1 MQSQY
6 LAITEGCIMHIISCD
21 MDTNDIS
28 VMHALSPSVMHAL
41 SPRAYIDTHI
51 AIRQITSACMLQLI
65 LM

>member
-1 MQSQY
+1 
-6 LAITEGCIMHIISCD
+6 MHSISCD

-28 VMHALSPSVMHAL
+28 VMYALSPSVMYAL

>member
-1 MQSQY
+1 
-6 LAITEGCIMHIISCD
+6 MHSISCD

-28 VMHALSPSVMHAL
+28 VMYAL
-41 SPRAYIDTHI
+41 SPRAHIDTHI

>member
-6 LAITEGCIMHIISCD
+6 LAITVGCIMHIISCD
-21 MDTNDIS
+21 MDTNDI
-28 VMHALSPSVMHAL
+28 SVMHAL

-65 LM
+65 LMS